1 MAKAKGK
8 ATKDMRRS
16 KQRANGPE
24 LSDAELEKAVGGTGG
39 GQPLNLEEKMQHEN
53 RQYTAVSNIMKTK
66 HDTVKN
72 SISNVR

>member
-1 MAKAKGK
+1 MAKAK
-8 ATKDMRRS
+8 TKKDERRS
-16 KQRANGPE
+16 KQRAKGSE
-24 LSDAELEKAVGGTGG
+24 LSDAELEKAVGGAGG

-53 RQYTAVSNIMKTK
+53 RQYTSVSNIVKSK